1 MTLGPRLVFEA
12 TVDRRGGRLG
22 LREGGWGC
30 RLALGSFEG
39 KGPDG
44 ALLQSQQRGKA
55 EFVRTD
61 SGAYKPVSQLHFPTA
76 GSQRGRELFWRM
88 KEAETRADQVHFC
101 TENQNVSL
109 SSQGEKTEAPAC
121 VQHGGSS
128 LLGPGP
134 PPSSSA
140 LAWQAQ
146 HWLGFQ
152 NKQVGLKVGQA
163 RTECLWPALRLCVKS
178 PLTLFPGGWQP
189 GKRRRVNNEFRG
201 TWFETPSLHS
211 GLAP

>member
-128 LLGPGP
+128 LLG
-134 PPSSSA
+134 
-140 LAWQAQ
+140 
-146 HWLGFQ
+146 
-152 NKQVGLKVGQA
+152 
-163 RTECLWPALRLCVKS
+163 
-178 PLTLFPGGWQP
+178 
-189 GKRRRVNNEFRG
+189 
-201 TWFETPSLHS
+201 
-211 GLAP
+211 LAPHHLPQPLPGRLSTGSASRINRWD